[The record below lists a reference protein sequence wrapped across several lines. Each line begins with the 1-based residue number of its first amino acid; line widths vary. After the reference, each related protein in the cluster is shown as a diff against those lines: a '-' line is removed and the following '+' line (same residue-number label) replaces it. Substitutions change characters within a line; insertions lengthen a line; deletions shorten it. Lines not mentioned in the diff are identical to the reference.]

1 MSGDAPTTGEETQIT
16 CKFVTRLPEEY
27 RISPTP
33 FAVPG
38 KLTRYGLSEVIN
50 HLLALDPPKPFD
62 FLVDGELVRTSLEKL
77 LLRKGI
83 SAESTLDVEYI
94 PAVGPPSDEATGA
107 HEDWVSAVDGGWAPA
122 VATGCYDGTARL
134 YLPSGKLACKVT
146 AGDGSAP
153 VTTVSL
159 LPPDEGASGC
169 VLVAGGHDG
178 VVRSWT
184 VSDKLKPSSAPRLFV
199 GHAGA
204 VSAVA
209 AAPGGEFFA
218 SAGHDRTV
226 RVWRREGGVEDTP
239 TAGGDEKP
247 SRLSSKRRKAADGEA
262 TRGGGKPSCLEP
274 PPEPTERMTPLGAEL
289 VLEGHGDVVSCV
301 SWESATMAWTGGFDH
316 ALKCWDADEGRL
328 AQSFDAPRAV
338 ASVAA
343 RAGGGRVAWCG
354 GGDRAVHAWDPRV
367 GQTTGATTT
376 WNSHTVRKKT
386 GRPSRVDET
395 RVSFI
400 FSASRSRLSVE
411 RLPLALVRAVDDVGD
426 ERRTVSRRLSGLWG
440 EQISNFFPRRRPK
453 RERRREDGSV
463 FSLGFS
469 SPLAA
474 PTLVD
479 SNPRP
484 LTHAHTRPL
493 THAHPR
499 PLTHTPSSR
508 LAGDGGVRPVEPRG

>member
-1 MSGDAPTTGEETQIT
+1 MSGDAPTSGEETQIT

-27 RISPTP
+27 RISPNP

-94 PAVGPPSDEATGA
+94 PAVGPPSPEATGA

-122 VATGCYDGTARL
+122 VATGCYDGAARL
-134 YLPSGKLACKVT
+134 YLPSGKLACELT

-153 VTTVSL
+153 ITAVTL
-159 LPPDEGASGC
+159 LPPEEGASGC

-178 VVRSWT
+178 VVRSWS
-184 VSDKLKPSSAPRLFV
+184 VSEKFKQTAAPRLFV

-226 RVWRREGGVEDTP
+226 RVWRREGGVEEPP
-239 TAGGDEKP
+239 TAGETLEKP
-247 SRLSSKRRKAADGEA
+247 SRSSSKRRKAADGA
-262 TRGGGKPSCLEP
+262 AARGGGKPSCLEP
-274 PPEPTERMTPLGAEL
+274 PPEPTEAMTPLGAEL
-289 VLEGHGDVVSCV
+289 VLEGHGDVVTCV

-354 GGDRAVHAWDPRV
+354 GGDRSVHAWDPRV

-376 WNSHTVRKKT
+376 WNSHTV
-386 GRPSRVDET
+386 S
-395 RVSFI
+395 
-400 FSASRSRLSVE
+400 
-411 RLPLALVRAVDDVGD
+411 
-426 ERRTVSRRLSGLWG
+426 ERRRRRFLSSSSGG
-440 EQISNFFPRRRPK
+440 FPRRVP
-453 RERRREDGSV
+453 SA
-463 FSLGFS
+463 FS
-469 SPLAA
+469 SPRLRACSLSLSLSFA
-474 PTLVD
+474 RWTTSVTRDAPFPDAPRGCGANKSLIFSRDVVRSARVDAKTVFPRFVFRFVFSSPTLD
-479 SNPRP
+479 R
-484 LTHAHTRPL
+484 
-493 THAHPR
+493 
-499 PLTHTPSSR
+499 
-508 LAGDGGVRPVEPRG
+508 

>member
-1 MSGDAPTTGEETQIT
+1 MSGDAPTSGEETQIT

-94 PAVGPPSDEATGA
+94 PAVGPPSPEATGA

-122 VATGCYDGTARL
+122 VATGCYDGAARL
-134 YLPSGKLACKVT
+134 YLPSGKLACELT

-153 VTTVSL
+153 ITAVTL
-159 LPPDEGASGC
+159 LPPEEGASGC

-178 VVRSWT
+178 VVRSWS
-184 VSDKLKPSSAPRLFV
+184 VSEKFKQTAAPRLFV

-226 RVWRREGGVEDTP
+226 RVWRREGGVEEPP
-239 TAGGDEKP
+239 TAGETLEKP
-247 SRLSSKRRKAADGEA
+247 SRSSSKRRKAADGA
-262 TRGGGKPSCLEP
+262 AARGGGKPSCLEP
-274 PPEPTERMTPLGAEL
+274 PPEPTEAMTPLGAEL
-289 VLEGHGDVVSCV
+289 VLEGHGDVVTCV

-354 GGDRAVHAWDPRV
+354 GGDRSVHAWDPRV

-376 WNSHTVRKKT
+376 WNSHTVSER
-386 GRPSRVDET
+386 RRRRFLFLFFRRVPSAGSLGVFVAAAPRV
-395 RVSFI
+395 
-400 FSASRSRLSVE
+400 
-411 RLPLALVRAVDDVGD
+411 LALALALIRAVDDVGD
-426 ERRTVSRRLSGLWG
+426 ERLTVSRRSSGLWG

-453 RERRREDGSV
+453 REGGREDG
-463 FSLGFS
+463 FS
-469 SPLAA
+469 SFRLSFRFF
-474 PTLVD
+474 V

-484 LTHAHTRPL
+484 LTHAL
-493 THAHPR
+493 
-499 PLTHTPSSR
+499 SSR
-508 LAGDGGVRPVEPRG
+508 LAGDGGVRRVEPRG